1 MSNDVALQYQN
12 LSDNKNAD
20 VLVFTKNVK
29 ANLDALPPVAWQVIQ
44 HIGYRGF
51 HNFTYTVDTHI
62 EVTWENDASGILPT
76 EVLEGGTYA
85 LNQIEN
91 DYNFVQTGVTL
102 PNEIDV
108 ENNVKTGGGISVT
121 LFKDGKPIMTQP
133 GVAFGEQAEFGLH
146 PKIYVG
152 LVSNIQESDTL
163 TTAVMS
169 QQFTPISLEGL
180 KSATFALFGDR
191 ENGYYFQVTDSQT

>member
-1 MSNDVALQYQN
+1 MSNDVSLQYQN

-20 VLVFTKNVK
+20 VLVFTKNMK

-51 HNFTYTVDTHI
+51 HNFTYTVDTKI

-108 ENNVKTGGGISVT
+108 ENNVKTAGGISVT
-121 LFKDGKPIMTQP
+121 LYKDGKSIMTQP

-180 KSATFALFGDR
+180 KALTFALFGDR